1 MYSFTNYE
9 GLGLITAIEVA
20 SLDIIVFMYIYARMS
35 RGPFE
40 ESLMS
45 LLGRLLIFSKFYS
58 VLGEEGWFWG
68 YSATFFIFSM
78 LTFFHLID

>member
-45 LLGRLLIFSKFYS
+45 LLGRLLIFI
-58 VLGEEGWFWG
+58 LGEEGWFWG